1 MFYHITLNLLLSFDI
16 FPISFLGSLVMETLL
31 LNLIILVLIG
41 AWEFKTV
48 NFWKIRCQTLRQ
60 INLFLRWCFKNTWFY
75 YRWNLFVMVWE
86 TSLTMFKQCFRLFR
100 KWSMRF
106 GFKWLYFSMV
116 CVGSNN
122 GWYFDLLLYGSFTM
136 SFSFSKIK
144 VREWSKHILGD
155 C

>member
-1 MFYHITLNLLLSFDI
+1 MFYHITLNLFLSFDI
-16 FPISFLGSLVMETLL
+16 FIISFLGSLVMKTLL

-48 NFWKIRCQTLRQ
+48 NFWKIRCQTLK
-60 INLFLRWCFKNTWFY
+60 IPDFVIVGICSWWFE
-75 YRWNLFVMVWE
+75 RPVW
-86 TSLTMFKQCFRLFR
+86 QCLNSVFRLFR

-116 CVGSNN
+116 CIGSNN

-144 VREWSKHILGD
+144 VREGSKHILRD
-155 C
+155 Y

>member
-1 MFYHITLNLLLSFDI
+1 MFYHITLNLFLSFDI
-16 FPISFLGSLVMETLL
+16 FIISFLGSLVMKTLL

-48 NFWKIRCQTLRQ
+48 NFWKIRCQTLK
-60 INLFLRWCFKNTWFY
+60 IPDFVIVGICSWWFE
-75 YRWNLFVMVWE
+75 RPVW
-86 TSLTMFKQCFRLFR
+86 QCLNSVFRLFR

-116 CVGSNN
+116 CIGSNN

-144 VREWSKHILGD
+144 VREGSKHILGD